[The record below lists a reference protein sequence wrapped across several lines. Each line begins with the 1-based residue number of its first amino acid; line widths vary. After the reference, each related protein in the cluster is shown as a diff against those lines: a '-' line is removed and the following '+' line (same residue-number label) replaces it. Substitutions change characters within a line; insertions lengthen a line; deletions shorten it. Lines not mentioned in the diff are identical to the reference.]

1 MIDCFWLL
9 ENKKQTRKEIVPQFS
24 QPTFQKLFR
33 KEEKK
38 KPKCLWAETKMF
50 DIFVVCLYLLL
61 PQFGHVVIAKQRAVC
76 CPSRSPILSSHNNG
90 AALFFVGVK
99 QLHPSN
105 LSRLFKM
112 CSLCSLFLQS
122 YAERRS
128 DVWHLSWLLCLK
140 VTHLWK
146 LSLWRGAT
154 VP

>member
-1 MIDCFWLL
+1 MIVLTFR
-9 ENKKQTRKEIVPQFS
+9 KQKTDPKRNLATIC
-24 QPTFQKLFR
+24 PTNISKTIQKGGR

-38 KPKCLWAETKMF
+38 PKCLRAETKMF

-61 PQFGHVVIAKQRAVC
+61 PQFRHVVIAKQRVVC
-76 CPSRSPILSSHNNG
+76 CASRSPILSSHNNG
-90 AALFFVGVK
+90 AALFLVGVK

-122 YAERRS
+122 YSERS

-140 VTHLWK
+140 VTHL
-146 LSLWRGAT
+146 
-154 VP
+154 